1 MKELNFSKILKM
13 LNEKENLE
21 PESIKLINSLNYWE
35 DKQKKI
41 HHFIDKIRK
50 YEMNRIFKEFLVN
63 DYARRFNT
71 TKRIVLSALLGEEN
85 VNYELSSQDRE
96 QKVINTMKSRN
107 TRKKSNAVDVLTSS
121 MNITQLNYCLSSK
134 P

>member
-1 MKELNFSKILKM
+1 M